1 MPLFAVHALDHPDHL
16 PRRLQHYAEHRSF
29 VETANAL
36 GVNVVM
42 SGPLQ
47 SDDGGVMIG
56 SLFLIEAE
64 NSAQVRQFIEADP
77 FSVNKVWDQV
87 SVTRFHRRRG

>member
-1 MPLFAVHALDHPDHL
+1 MPLFAVHALDHADNL
-16 PRRLQHYAEHRSF
+16 PARLQHYAEHRSF
-29 VETANAL
+29 VETASAL
-36 GVNVVM
+36 GVDVVM

-77 FSVNKVWDQV
+77 FSVNLVWGQV
-87 SVTRFHRRRG
+87 SITRFHRRRG